1 MVLLSDKDNNVKE
14 AMGKI
19 ISGRDNIEEYNG
31 QKVKADKVYI
41 VYITPEISYERM

>member
-19 ISGRDNIEEYNG
+19 ISGRGNIEEYSG
-31 QKVKADKVYI
+31 KITTDKVYI
-41 VYITPEISYERM
+41 VYIPLKSPIRECK